1 MIYDNEIH
9 QLEDTLDMVSPKKSR
24 QTTSTLDEIT
34 KEVESEMGP
43 IILNDRS
50 QPNMDVKK
58 VFCYV
63 AMELGHHPKDV
74 GERCGID
81 RSSAIHHWN
90 SMKQTIWTCSVAKQL
105 SKK

>member
-58 VFCYV
+58 VFC
-63 AMELGHHPKDV
+63 
-74 GERCGID
+74 
-81 RSSAIHHWN
+81 
-90 SMKQTIWTCSVAKQL
+90 
-105 SKK
+105 